1 MNHFA
6 RMCSASIDH
15 LEKKL
20 RKQKEDHIL
29 RRLTKKTDRFRSPEE
44 ARAFR
49 EIAQD
54 LEQFFGEGATFTQ
67 TVLDREAETSKAEQ
81 ELRALCGLDTFRKEE
96 EPRAY
101 QELQQTSTGSKIRE
115 TALDRE
121 METLKAEQ
129 ELRTLCGL
137 DIMSKEKERL
147 AFQELQ
153 QAISSF
159 KIQETA
165 RPIQK
170 IQSRKPKPPRSYYWP
185 QEAPSAW
192 DHSPLTPFPREPSSG
207 FVEPELIIPTITL
220 TAPDTESDPST
231 NARPKTRDHSLL
243 SPADARRTS
252 STNQRKPSNS
262 QARKLREKARGQRH
276 LAPKPSLFSY
286 SICDHPK
293 CPLTCYAHEKGVF
306 LYPGKYATD
315 AEYKSAN
322 ITFGNGNPPPYVWDA
337 YLEAMEDLNASGGN
351 IEAVSKEDVDIVG
364 GFIAAHPRP

>member
-1 MNHFA
+1 MNHIV

-15 LEKKL
+15 VEKKL
-20 RKQKEDHIL
+20 RKQKEDRTL
-29 RRLTKKTDRFRSPEE
+29 RRLTKKADRFRSPEE

-67 TVLDREAETSKAEQ
+67 TVLDREAETFKAEQ
-81 ELRALCGLDTFRKEE
+81 ELRALCGLDTIRKEE
-96 EPRAY
+96 EPRGY
-101 QELQQTSTGSKIRE
+101 QELQQTSAGSKIQE

-121 METLKAEQ
+121 VETLKAKQ
-129 ELRTLCGL
+129 DLRALYGL
-137 DIMSKEKERL
+137 DTMCKEKEPC

-153 QAISSF
+153 QAISNF
-159 KIQETA
+159 KIQESA
-165 RPIQK
+165 RPIQR

-192 DHSPLTPFPREPSSG
+192 DHSPLIPFPEEPSSG
-207 FVEPELIIPTITL
+207 FVEPQFIIPSITL
-220 TAPDTESDPST
+220 TPPDPESPSST
-231 NARPKTRDHSLL
+231 YTRPKTIDRSLL
-243 SPADARRTS
+243 SPADARRTP

-262 QARKLREKARGQRH
+262 QARKLRDKARGHRH
-276 LAPKPSLFSY
+276 LAPKPSIFSY
-286 SICDHPK
+286 NVCSHPK
-293 CPLTCYAHEKGVF
+293 CPLTYYAHEKGVF

-315 AEYKSAN
+315 AEYKSAQS
-322 ITFGNGNPPPYVWDA
+322 TFENGNPPPYVWDA

-351 IEAVSKEDVDIVG
+351 IEAVSKEDVEIVG